1 MMRRGEVAS
10 RPAILDRLISIRR
23 GYSIYHVIK
32 LLDLLSTQ
40 GPLGRMLIS
49 RLLGI
54 GEGSA
59 RSLVRGLREL
69 GLVGVDKVGGAYL
82 TNEGYEFL
90 SRWRS
95 AVHASACYTSTL
107 DPSPWGYLCV
117 ACILKRVGI
126 DILSRGI
133 LYVRDEMI
141 RHGCLGGLIMMAI
154 GGRLYMLDSQGR
166 PDLDISE
173 TPLGRE
179 VLTLCGANESL
190 VLAGSSGSSCISS
203 EKCVWEVIAYMLLS
217 DLL

>member
-1 MMRRGEVAS
+1 MMRRGEAS
-10 RPAILDRLISIRR
+10 SRHAILDRLISIRR
-23 GYSIYHVIK
+23 SYSIYHVIK
-32 LLDLLSTQ
+32 LLDLLSSQ

-59 RSLVRGLREL
+59 RSLVKGLREL
-69 GLVGVDKVGGAYL
+69 GLVNVDEVGGAYL
-82 TNEGYEFL
+82 TSGGYEFL

-95 AVHASACYTSTL
+95 AVYASTCYTTSL

-117 ACILKRVGI
+117 ACILRRVGS
-126 DILSRGI
+126 DILSRGV
-133 LYVRDEMI
+133 LYVRDEMV
-141 RHGCLGGLIMMAI
+141 RRGCLGGLIMMAI
-154 GGRLYMLDSQGR
+154 GGRLYMLDPQAR

-203 EKCVWEVIAYMLLS
+203 EKCVWEAIAYMLLP